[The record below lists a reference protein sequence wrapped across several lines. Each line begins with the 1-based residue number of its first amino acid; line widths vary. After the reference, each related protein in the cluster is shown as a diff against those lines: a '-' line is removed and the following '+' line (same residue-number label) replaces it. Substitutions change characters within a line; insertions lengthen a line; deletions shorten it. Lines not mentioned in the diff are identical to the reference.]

1 MFLLF
6 VLFLEEGLPPAR
18 EEYNEKTRTKTVTE
32 YIFNDDGKKV
42 KVILTGCPAIVVLL
56 LFIIFSQSLSSCLF
70 LKIS

>member
-1 MFLLF
+1 MFLLS

-42 KVILTGCPAIVVLL
+42 KVILTGCPSILVLRSFFL
-56 LFIIFSQSLSSCLF
+56 HFSCF
-70 LKIS
+70 PVFF